1 MILLQIYYTKEG
13 VKMKNKQINR
23 TLSLLLSVV
32 MVLSLCPLISKAE
45 GTKPN
50 IKIGDYIKLGT
61 YDNEPILW
69 RCVDIDDNGPLMLM
83 DKVLGSMPYDA
94 KASENSAT
102 RSHSRNSFRSSYG
115 SNHWRDSN
123 MRSWL
128 NSDADAGKVDW
139 LCGNPPKSDYVG
151 YGSEYDKKAGFLKL
165 K

>member
-32 MVLSLCPLISKAE
+32 MVLSLCPLIAKAE

-61 YDNEPILW
+61 YENEPILW

-94 KASENSAT
+94 KTSENSAT

-128 NSDADAGKVDW
+128 NSDADAGKVD
-139 LCGNPPKSDYVG
+139 
-151 YGSEYDKKAGFLKL
+151 
-165 K
+165 

>member
-32 MVLSLCPLISKAE
+32 MVLSLCPLIAKAE

-61 YDNEPILW
+61 YENEPILW

-83 DKVLGSMPYDA
+83 DRCWEVCHMMPKPARTVRQDPIAVIVLEVVTVPTTGGIAICVRGLTQMLMQA
-94 KASENSAT
+94 
-102 RSHSRNSFRSSYG
+102 R
-115 SNHWRDSN
+115 
-123 MRSWL
+123 
-128 NSDADAGKVDW
+128 
-139 LCGNPPKSDYVG
+139 
-151 YGSEYDKKAGFLKL
+151 
-165 K
+165 